1 MGACGQPGF
10 VHWNRPPI
18 ALPWNDLGHV
28 WSGSAIADTTNA
40 SGLFGDSGGKG
51 LIAYYTSFNPDRFGG
66 NQKIGLAYSTDH
78 GRTWT
83 YSKERPILIENPGK
97 QGEDPEDGIFAIPKW
112 FGMKPTTAG
121 SWWYQGDHIRFYT
134 SDNLVDWTLTDRF
147 GYGEY
152 IRGGVWN
159 VRICFSLPWT
169 AQVSANGC

>member
-1 MGACGQPGF
+1 MRSAGIWCIGTGQL
-10 VHWNRPPI
+10 I

-97 QGEDPEDGIFAIPKW
+97 QGEDPGGWDFRDPKVVRDEANNRWIMVVSGEIISASIP
-112 FGMKPTTAG
+112 PTIWSIG
-121 SWWYQGDHIRFYT
+121 
-134 SDNLVDWTLTDRF
+134 
-147 GYGEY
+147 
-152 IRGGVWN
+152 
-159 VRICFSLPWT
+159 P
-169 AQVSANGC
+169 

>member
-10 VHWNRPPI
+10 GALEPAPI

-97 QGEDPEDGIFAIPKW
+97 QGEDPGGWDFRDPKVVRDEANNRWIMVVSGEIISASIP
-112 FGMKPTTAG
+112 PTIWSIG
-121 SWWYQGDHIRFYT
+121 
-134 SDNLVDWTLTDRF
+134 
-147 GYGEY
+147 
-152 IRGGVWN
+152 
-159 VRICFSLPWT
+159 P
-169 AQVSANGC
+169 